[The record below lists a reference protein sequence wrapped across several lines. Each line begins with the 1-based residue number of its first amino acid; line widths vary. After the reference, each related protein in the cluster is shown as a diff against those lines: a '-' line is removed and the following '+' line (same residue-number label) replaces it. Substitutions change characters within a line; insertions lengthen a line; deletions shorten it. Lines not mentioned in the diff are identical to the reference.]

1 MLEYK
6 SQIEALIFAS
16 ETGVTLEEVREV
28 LLSIQAEAAQDT
40 AAPERGSPAQAFED
54 ESLLA
59 VIDQIRT
66 KYGGAESI
74 LELKKINKAY
84 VFLTK
89 AEYHPTINLLQSHRS
104 RKKLSQ
110 AALETLAI
118 VAYRQ
123 PITKLEIE
131 HIRGVN
137 CDYTIQRLL
146 ERDLITIVGKSD
158 SVGRPLL
165 YGTSA
170 LLMDYFGLNDL
181 SELPRMKEIMTDD
194 NRIGDPQD

>member
-1 MLEYK
+1 MAAFSL
-6 SQIEALIFAS
+6 QVEALIFAS
-16 ETGVTLEEVREV
+16 ETGVTLEEIREV
-28 LLSIQAEAAQDT
+28 LLSEQTEVAQHDT
-40 AAPERGSPAQAFED
+40 NLAFGE
-54 ESLLA
+54 ENLLS
-59 VIDQIRT
+59 IMEQIRT
-66 KYGGAESI
+66 KYSNPESVM
-74 LELKKINKAY
+74 ELRQINNAY

-89 AEYHPTINLLQSHRS
+89 ATYHPTINLLQSHRS

-146 ERDLITIVGKSD
+146 ERDLITIVGKSE

-170 LLMDYFGLNDL
+170 LLMDYFGLKDL
-181 SELPRMKEIMTDD
+181 SELPRMKEIVTED
-194 NRIGDPQD
+194 NTIGAPTE